1 MAYTASNNMCSRGGL
16 SEGGGVAPALELFNS
31 SLVPPF
37 PGLQYV
43 VLDWLMSD
51 SRPSLCPLQ
60 TDECINY
67 IL

>member
-1 MAYTASNNMCSRGGL
+1 MRGGG
-16 SEGGGVAPALELFNS
+16 EVAAPALELFNS

-43 VLDWLMSD
+43 VLDWLMNH

-67 IL
+67 NL